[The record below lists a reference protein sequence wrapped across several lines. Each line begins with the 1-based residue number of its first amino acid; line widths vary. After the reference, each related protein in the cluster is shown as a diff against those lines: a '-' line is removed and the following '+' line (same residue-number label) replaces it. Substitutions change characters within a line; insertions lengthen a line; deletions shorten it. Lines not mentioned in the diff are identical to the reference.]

1 MIDCM
6 ALWHHHHMCSRVYIR
21 HSLCMLPCQ
30 QVLEQHGRD
39 ESYHE
44 AVPPDAVAFA
54 RSTHQV
60 QQLVTACAPACPLSP
75 MLPCQQQVLEQ
86 HGRDESYHEA
96 VPPDAVA
103 FARSTHQVQQLVTA
117 CAPACPLFPM
127 LPCQQQVLEQH
138 GRDESYHEAVPP
150 DAVAF
155 ARSTHQV
162 QQLVTACAAARVPV
176 IPYGAGTSLEGH
188 VAALCGGVS
197 IDLSQMN
204 EVVEV
209 HAEDM
214 DCRVQAG
221 VTRQQLNHHLHD
233 SGLFFPVDP
242 GSECTIGGMTA
253 TRASGTNAVR
263 YGTMRE
269 AVLGVTA
276 VLPNGQIIKTG
287 SRARKSSSGYDLTR
301 LIVGSEGTLAVVTE
315 VALRLYPQPEAVS
328 AAVCPFTSI
337 AGAVDAVIE
346 TIQSAI
352 PVARIELLDEVQ
364 VDAVNRYSKTHL
376 HPSPTLFFE
385 FHGTAAAVEEQ
396 AKQVSE
402 IASGN
407 GGASFEWSTAP
418 EERSKLWAARH
429 SAYYAA
435 LALRP
440 NSKGLLA
447 DVCVPISRLTELVVL
462 AKQQIEQAQL
472 VAPIVGHVG
481 DGNFHVLFI
490 VDPDN
495 KDELAAVKRVNDSL
509 VARAIAV
516 GGTCSG
522 EHGVGRSMGAQHWM
536 PWQLSRQPSVCPFLL
551 PLSSSPSIISLP
563 FHHLP
568 PLPSSPSPSII
579 SLPFHH
585 LPPLPSSPS
594 PSIISLPFHHL
605 PPLPSSPSPSII
617 SLPFHHL
624 SPLPSS
630 LSPSSI
636 ISPEQLWQVTILG
649 VGAWAGSTGSY
660 GSTQGSMGPA

>member
-1 MIDCM
+1 
-6 ALWHHHHMCSRVYIR
+6 
-21 HSLCMLPCQ
+21 
-30 QVLEQHGRD
+30 VLEQHGRD

-44 AVPPDAVAFA
+44 AVPPDAVAFP

-60 QQLVTACAPACPLSP
+60 QQLVTAC
-75 MLPCQQQVLEQ
+75 
-86 HGRDESYHEA
+86 
-96 VPPDAVA
+96 
-103 FARSTHQVQQLVTA
+103 T
-117 CAPACPLFPM
+117 
-127 LPCQQQVLEQH
+127 
-138 GRDESYHEAVPP
+138 
-150 DAVAF
+150 
-155 ARSTHQV
+155 
-162 QQLVTACAAARVPV
+162 AARVPV

-337 AGAVDAVIE
+337 AGAVDTVIE
-346 TIQSAI
+346 TIQTAI

-407 GGASFEWSTAP
+407 GGGSFEWSTAP

-447 DVCVPISRLTELVVL
+447 DVCVPISRLTELVLL

-490 VDPDN
+490 VDPN
-495 KDELAAVKRVNDSL
+495 NRDELAAVKRVNDSL
-509 VARAIAV
+509 VARAISV

-522 EHGVGRSMGAQHWM
+522 EHGVGRHRDSPVSFPFSHLPFPPLLIAPFSPPNH
-536 PWQLSRQPSVCPFLL
+536 PRAHPPSSYGKLPFLESEHGRAALDAMAALKAAWDPLNLFNPGKLGQFRL
-551 PLSSSPSIISLP
+551 P
-563 FHHLP
+563 
-568 PLPSSPSPSII
+568 
-579 SLPFHH
+579 
-585 LPPLPSSPS
+585 
-594 PSIISLPFHHL
+594 
-605 PPLPSSPSPSII
+605 
-617 SLPFHHL
+617 
-624 SPLPSS
+624 
-630 LSPSSI
+630 
-636 ISPEQLWQVTILG
+636 
-649 VGAWAGSTGSY
+649 
-660 GSTQGSMGPA
+660 

>member
-1 MIDCM
+1 MFGQLQGTRIK
-6 ALWHHHHMCSRVYIR
+6 ALIEDSPETDASPATSRRCGIINSDDNPVKW
-21 HSLCMLPCQ
+21 SLRDVPAVRRTSYGRVDDEFLRRLRSIVGDSNVTSNRT
-30 QVLEQHGRD
+30 VLEQHGRD

-60 QQLVTACAPACPLSP
+60 QQLVTAC
-75 MLPCQQQVLEQ
+75 
-86 HGRDESYHEA
+86 
-96 VPPDAVA
+96 
-103 FARSTHQVQQLVTA
+103 T
-117 CAPACPLFPM
+117 
-127 LPCQQQVLEQH
+127 
-138 GRDESYHEAVPP
+138 
-150 DAVAF
+150 
-155 ARSTHQV
+155 
-162 QQLVTACAAARVPV
+162 AARVPV

-287 SRARKSSSGYDLTR
+287 SRARKSSSGPIRPPPSITPLTPLYSLTPLNPLFVPITPLTPLTVFTPLVVIHLSPFPLLPLTSTPTSPSSLLTHPSPPPHPTLPRLYAPLLPCPPVCLSIRYDLTR

-337 AGAVDAVIE
+337 AGAVDTVIE
-346 TIQSAI
+346 TIQTAI

-407 GGASFEWSTAP
+407 GGGSFEWSTAP

-447 DVCVPISRLTELVVL
+447 DVCVPISRLTELVLL

-495 KDELAAVKRVNDSL
+495 RDELAAVKRVNDSL
-509 VARAIAV
+509 VARAISV

-522 EHGVGRSMGAQHWM
+522 EHGVGYGK
-536 PWQLSRQPSVCPFLL
+536 LPFLESEHGRAALDAMAALKAAWDPLNLFNPGKLGQFRL
-551 PLSSSPSIISLP
+551 P
-563 FHHLP
+563 
-568 PLPSSPSPSII
+568 
-579 SLPFHH
+579 
-585 LPPLPSSPS
+585 
-594 PSIISLPFHHL
+594 
-605 PPLPSSPSPSII
+605 
-617 SLPFHHL
+617 
-624 SPLPSS
+624 
-630 LSPSSI
+630 
-636 ISPEQLWQVTILG
+636 
-649 VGAWAGSTGSY
+649 
-660 GSTQGSMGPA
+660 

>member
-1 MIDCM
+1 
-6 ALWHHHHMCSRVYIR
+6 MCSRVYIR

-522 EHGVGRSMGAQHWM
+522 EHGVGYGK
-536 PWQLSRQPSVCPFLL
+536 LPFLELEHGSAALDAMAALKAAWDPLNIFNPGKLGQFRL
-551 PLSSSPSIISLP
+551 P
-563 FHHLP
+563 
-568 PLPSSPSPSII
+568 
-579 SLPFHH
+579 
-585 LPPLPSSPS
+585 
-594 PSIISLPFHHL
+594 
-605 PPLPSSPSPSII
+605 
-617 SLPFHHL
+617 
-624 SPLPSS
+624 
-630 LSPSSI
+630 
-636 ISPEQLWQVTILG
+636 
-649 VGAWAGSTGSY
+649 
-660 GSTQGSMGPA
+660 